1 MSYIDTPAQL
11 LVIGCQNC
19 NNGYGEVYFYDAQT
33 LQLAYTL
40 EGDKDAQQV
49 GRKLVYRPNSGYSEQ
64 WWYTSYKNTKI
75 TLNSIVLFRK
85 SGEENWQQK
94 KDDDLLVVTQT
105 TG

>member
-1 MSYIDTPAQL
+1 M
-11 LVIGCQNC
+11 
-19 NNGYGEVYFYDAQT
+19 
-33 LQLAYTL
+33 QLAYTL